1 VSASRALERLRASPR
16 PRALFVSH
24 AFGGGVARHVASL
37 ARAIAGDVEVLL
49 LQPHLRSFVE
59 LRSLAPEDDLAL
71 WLHAENDWERLV
83 ALLGAIGIDLVHF
96 HHVHGL
102 PQAILALAQRL
113 GCAHRLTLHDYYP
126 ACPAYH
132 LTDGRGLYCGGEPDC
147 RRCLEAGPAQWPIG
161 IDAWRSAFGALLAS
175 AGRVIAPSHDAAQ
188 RIARFFPGVEAVAW
202 PHPEE
207 PAPMLEEPV
216 RVLVPGAIS
225 PAKGLGVL
233 AGCVRDAA
241 ERRLALHFRVVGYVA
256 SALGEWP
263 AMPVSLT
270 GEYREQDL
278 DARIALERGDAFFF
292 PAQCPETFSYT
303 LSAALATGLPIVATD
318 LGAFPERLAGR
329 ANARLVP
336 WNAPPAAVNDV
347 LLSLRRAPPP
357 ASAQGAP
364 RMDAHEYRR
373 RYLEGFSRAAHP
385 SMPIPALEP
394 RWLQAPQDSPALSTL
409 AWLFEDAVR
418 CGRGRSME
426 ELERRVAEADARI
439 AAAEA
444 ERAALQASRAE
455 LDAARS
461 ALAEAAAACER
472 SATDAR
478 EAAGRLA
485 RIESSRSWRL
495 TAPLRA
501 LGRRLRGGR

>member
-1 VSASRALERLRASPR
+1 VSAARALERLRASPR

-37 ARAIAGDVEVLL
+37 ARAIGTEVDVLL
-49 LQPHLRSFVE
+49 LQPHLESFVA

-71 WLHAENDWERLV
+71 WLHAHDDWERLV
-83 ALLGAIGIDLVHF
+83 ALLGAIGIDLVHY

-102 PQAILALAQRL
+102 PQAILALPERL
-113 GCAHRLTLHDYYP
+113 GCMHRLTLHDYYP

-161 IDAWRSAFGALLAS
+161 IDGWRSAFGTLLAS
-175 AGRVIAPSHDAAQ
+175 AERVIAPSHDAAR

-207 PAPMLEEPV
+207 PAPALEAPM

-225 PAKGLGVL
+225 PAKGLRVL

-241 ERRLALHFRVVGYVA
+241 ERRLPLHFRVVGYVA

-270 GEYREQDL
+270 GEYREEDL

-336 WNAPPAAVNDV
+336 WDASPAAMNDA
-347 LLSLRRAPPP
+347 LLALRRAAPL
-357 ASAQGAP
+357 ASVGGAP
-364 RMDAHEYRR
+364 RVGADEYRR
-373 RYLEGFSRAAHP
+373 RYLEGVSRAARP
-385 SMPIPALEP
+385 LAPLPAIEP
-394 RWLQAPQDSPALSTL
+394 RWLQAPQGSPALSTL
-409 AWLFEDAVR
+409 AWLFDDAVR

-426 ELERRVAEADARI
+426 ELARRVAEADARI
-439 AAAEA
+439 EEAQA
-444 ERAALQASRAE
+444 ERSAWEASRAE

-461 ALAEAAAACER
+461 ALAEAAAGRER
-472 SATDAR
+472 SAAAARDAA
-478 EAAGRLA
+478 ERLA

-501 LGRRLRGGR
+501 LGRLLRGR